1 MTVAL
6 EEQQEWCKYPRKL
19 RKTTEVVRPCEEN
32 ETGAHSEKNAICGHS
47 RENKKRA
54 DKPKTER
61 HMQERYDRGG
71 SERGRDNKQGSI
83 GEYDHQP

>member
-1 MTVAL
+1 M
-6 EEQQEWCKYPRKL
+6 
-19 RKTTEVVRPCEEN
+19 VRPCEEN

-61 HMQERYDRGG
+61 HMQERHDRGG

-83 GEYDHQP
+83 GDYDHQPYRRPQMPGQASEEETLS